1 MSLLQF
7 IETDPECYLPNL
19 SEYIKFEKG
28 KDGGKNRIALECIDM
43 LVKMRERIQSVEV
56 YYNTHTTELDMK
68 IDGAKYFDIVTQ
80 EEVQQ

>member
-1 MSLLQF
+1 MAATAYATNSKEGCENEFAMF

-68 IDGAKYFDIVTQ
+68 ID
-80 EEVQQ
+80 